1 MKSASLIVLLSVALG
16 SGAASAAG
24 PTAKE
29 TTPPPATRGAKA
41 GVTGL
46 ETARP
51 GAGGSERVSGK
62 VGGQGTAPAHRNR
75 VYDGVVAPGDSPGC
89 ISDAGNVTF
98 SSNSSLVIEIGGSV
112 PCTQHDRFGVS
123 GNLVLQ
129 GGTLKLELIGG
140 FVPPGG
146 AEFDILDFDPAR
158 LTGTFGRV
166 DVALAPLPAGF
177 VWDISELYTRGIV
190 RARDPAI
197 ENDIPMPAW
206 ANGLLGGCL
215 LLGALAFARR
225 GKT

>member
-1 MKSASLIVLLSVALG
+1 MKRASLIALLSVALG
-16 SGAASAAG
+16 AGSVLAAAPAAKD
-24 PTAKE
+24 A
-29 TTPPPATRGAKA
+29 PPPAPKA
-41 GVTGL
+41 GKTGVTGL
-46 ETARP
+46 ETARSAP
-51 GAGGSERVSGK
+51 AGSERVSGK
-62 VGGQGTAPAHRNR
+62 VGGQGTVPAHKNR
-75 VYDGVVAPGDSPGC
+75 VYDGIVAPGDSPGC

-146 AEFDILDFDPAR
+146 AAFDILDFDPAR

-166 DVALAPLPAGF
+166 DVSAAPLPAGF

-190 RARDPAI
+190 RARDPAL

-206 ANGLLGGCL
+206 ANGLLGGGL

-225 GKT
+225 HKA